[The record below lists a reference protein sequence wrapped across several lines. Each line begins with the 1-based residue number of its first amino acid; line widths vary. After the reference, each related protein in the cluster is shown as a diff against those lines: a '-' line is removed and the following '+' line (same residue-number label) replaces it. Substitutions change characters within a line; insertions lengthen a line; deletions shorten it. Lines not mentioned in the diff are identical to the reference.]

1 MANSSKTG
9 IVIIDPW
16 NFHWC
21 MTACER
27 VSAMVPRW
35 NRALECARKLGMLV
49 IWAPSDV
56 VASYSG
62 YPQRERALATP
73 RIPVPKAGNLW
84 CKFTA
89 RQGPCMCGP
98 GIGCIVNF
106 GWDAMNP
113 GLSLANEDY
122 IAGVTEEVY
131 SILKQRGVTHV
142 IYMGLHTNVC
152 LFEKPGALRNMSD
165 AGMKCMLARDIN
177 DAITSYDPETA
188 YTPDRGT
195 KQTDEDLERA
205 GIPSI
210 NVVDEWT
217 KAGVWNPTWVVE
229 TVHITPWGKP
239 LRPYFFDDSVV
250 VTLSTPLLN
259 KRRDPLHSRRQRT
272 YISLSALHRPTEADE
287 DHGTKNC
294 RLSRQS
300 ADQPAD
306 RRVFCTSSSCPSEAE
321 CVSGRAQINAR
332 PLWADQSDLR

>member
-73 RIPVPKAGNLW
+73 RIPVPKAGNLS

-294 RLSRQS
+294 RL
-300 ADQPAD
+300 
-306 RRVFCTSSSCPSEAE
+306 
-321 CVSGRAQINAR
+321 
-332 PLWADQSDLR
+332 